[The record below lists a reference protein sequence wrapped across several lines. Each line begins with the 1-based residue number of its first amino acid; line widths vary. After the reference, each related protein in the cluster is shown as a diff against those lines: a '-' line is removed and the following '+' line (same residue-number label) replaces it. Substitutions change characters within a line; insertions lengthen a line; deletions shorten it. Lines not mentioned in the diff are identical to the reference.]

1 MVIICSVNGDH
12 ATRAADPTSRA
23 PILDVAGLSV
33 DIGGRRLVDD
43 VHLQLLPGQRLGLI
57 GESGSG
63 KSLTGLSLL
72 GLLPPKARTSG
83 SVLLRDQEVSQLPES
98 AWRRLRGAG
107 IAMVFQDA
115 VSSLNPLVRVQRQVS
130 EPLRQHRGMAGPRAR
145 AQARALLRRVGF
157 PAPERVARCTP
168 AQLSGG
174 QRQRVALAMALACRP
189 AVLVADEPTTAL
201 DVTVQAEI
209 LQLLAEVTGGD
220 DGPALLLISH
230 DLPVIAQ
237 LCPTVMVMC
246 AGAVVDRGVLTEML
260 RDPQHPRTAALVD
273 SARQLESAQDRAL
286 PEEAS

>member
-1 MVIICSVNGDH
+1 MSGDH
-12 ATRAADPTSRA
+12 ATRTPAPVDRA
-23 PILDVAGLSV
+23 PVLDVAGLSV

-63 KSLTGLSLL
+63 KSLTALSLL
-72 GLLPPKARTSG
+72 GLLPPKARTTG
-83 SVLLRDQEVSQLPES
+83 SLLLHGREVARLPES
-98 AWRRLRGAG
+98 EWRRLRGAR

-115 VSSLNPLVRVQRQVS
+115 VSALNPLVRVQRHIA
-130 EPLRQHRGMAGPRAR
+130 EPLRKHRGMAGPRAR
-145 AQARALLRRVGF
+145 TRARALLHRVGF
-157 PAPERVARCTP
+157 SDAERAARCTP

-209 LQLLAEVTGGD
+209 LQLLADVTGGE

-230 DLPVIAQ
+230 DLPVVAQ
-237 LCPTVMVMC
+237 LCSTVMVMHE
-246 AGAVVDRGVLTEML
+246 GAVVERGALTEML
-260 RDPQHPRTAALVD
+260 RGPRHPRTAALVD
-273 SARQLESAQDRAL
+273 SARQLESPRARAL
-286 PEEAS
+286 PERAARERTA